1 MIIMING
8 AFGSGKT
15 TTARKL
21 QKVVPGSMIFDPEEV
36 GYMLRK
42 LIPEELRYDYEL
54 TDDFQ
59 DIDMWRILTVN
70 IAKDLKQKYN
80 RHLIVPMTIYKAS
93 NYEYIYNGFKD
104 LDEELYH
111 FCLIT
116 SEETL
121 RKRLTIRGDIIGGWQ
136 FQQIEKCVNA
146 FRSNKF
152 KEHIVTD
159 KLNTDE
165 IINTILLRIAGYSP
179 KL

>member
-1 MIIMING
+1 
-8 AFGSGKT
+8 
-15 TTARKL
+15 
-21 QKVVPGSMIFDPEEV
+21 
-36 GYMLRK
+36 
-42 LIPEELRYDYEL
+42 
-54 TDDFQ
+54 
-59 DIDMWRILTVN
+59 
-70 IAKDLKQKYN
+70 
-80 RHLIVPMTIYKAS
+80 MTIYKPS

-121 RKRLTIRGDIIGGWQ
+121 RERLTTRGDIIGGWQ
-136 FQQIEKCVNA
+136 FQQIEKCVNT

-165 IINTILLRIAGYSP
+165 IINIILLGIAGYSS
-179 KL
+179 KD